1 MQNVLKARPARP
13 LERSVQLSLSSFSI
27 KECRHGIMVWP
38 KADRVIGAALA
49 NYGEFAEG
57 ENRIMAR
64 YLRSGDLAV
73 DIGANVGSTTLPMAC
88 AVGAAGQVFAFE
100 PQPLVG
106 HCLATSLVLN
116 EISNVRVLS
125 LAVSQRAGVAKMD
138 FNAGGDA
145 GNFGSTA
152 LSLDGDLVP
161 TIALDDLHVDRLAL
175 LKIDVE
181 GHEWDVFQG
190 AKNTIRNFLPV
201 IYFEAKR
208 MPGTVSSIEFLQR
221 CNYRC
226 YWHFAHF
233 FRSDNFRG
241 NSVDVFRGVGD
252 MNVLAVPQGKPQP
265 DDLPEINSAGE
276 DWREVYAEFFS
287 ARGFVMQ

>member
-1 MQNVLKARPARP
+1 M
-13 LERSVQLSLSSFSI
+13 QLSLSQFAI

-38 KADRVIGAALA
+38 KADRVIGASLA

-64 YLRSGDLAV
+64 YLRSGDVAV
-73 DIGANVGSTTLPMAC
+73 DIGANVGTTTLAMAR
-88 AVGAAGQVFAFE
+88 AVVAAGQVFAFE
-100 PQPLVG
+100 PQPLVA

-125 LAVSQRAGVAKMD
+125 LAVSKQSGFARMN

-161 TIALDDLHVDRLAL
+161 TMALDDMQIDRLAL

-190 AKNTIRNFLPV
+190 AENKIRTCRPV

-208 MPGTVSSIEFLQR
+208 FPGTVSSIEFLREQG
-221 CNYRC
+221 YRC

-241 NSVDVFRGVGD
+241 NSDDVFRGVGD
-252 MNVLAVPQGKPQP
+252 MNILAVPLEKPQP
-265 DDLPEINSAGE
+265 DDLPEINSADE
-276 DWREVYAEFFS
+276 DWREVYADFFS
-287 ARGFVMQ
+287 ARGLVMP

>member
-1 MQNVLKARPARP
+1 M
-13 LERSVQLSLSSFSI
+13 QLSLSQFAI

-38 KADRVIGAALA
+38 KADRVIGASLA

-64 YLRSGDLAV
+64 YLRSGDVAV
-73 DIGANVGSTTLPMAC
+73 DIGANVGTTTLAMAR
-88 AVGAAGQVFAFE
+88 AVVAAGQVFAFE
-100 PQPLVG
+100 PQPLVA

-125 LAVSQRAGVAKMD
+125 LAVSKQSGFARMN

-152 LSLDGDLVP
+152 LLLDGDLVP
-161 TIALDDLHVDRLAL
+161 TMALDDMQIDRLAL

-190 AKNTIRNFLPV
+190 AENTIRTCRPV

-208 MPGTVSSIEFLQR
+208 FPGTVSSIEFLREQG
-221 CNYRC
+221 YRC

-241 NSVDVFRGVGD
+241 NSDDVFRGVGD
-252 MNVLAVPQGKPQP
+252 MNILAVPLEKPQP
-265 DDLPEINSAGE
+265 DDLPEINSADE
-276 DWREVYAEFFS
+276 DWREVYADFFS
-287 ARGFVMQ
+287 ARGLVMP